1 MGFQYQ
7 TQNLVEWIY
16 REVEGYSRPEK
27 HDEPIQHKIYTIF
40 KTGFWEGRSDQWYW
54 LLTDEVNEG

>member
-16 REVEGYSRPEK
+16 REVEGYGRPEK
-27 HDEPIQHKIYTIF
+27 HDESIQHKIYTIF
-40 KTGFWEGRSDQWYW
+40 KTGF
-54 LLTDEVNEG
+54 

>member
-27 HDEPIQHKIYTIF
+27 HDEPIQHKIYAIF
-40 KTGFWEGRSDQWYW
+40 KTGF
-54 LLTDEVNEG
+54 